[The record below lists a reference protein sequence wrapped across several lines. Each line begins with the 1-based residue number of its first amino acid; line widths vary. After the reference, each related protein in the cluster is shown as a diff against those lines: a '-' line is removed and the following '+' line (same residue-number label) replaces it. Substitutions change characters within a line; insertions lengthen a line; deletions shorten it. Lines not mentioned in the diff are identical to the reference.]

1 MNDISATPEPEE
13 VVDGIEGVGTD
24 GETSEP
30 LTIFNAVVQKVDCK
44 GEVLGSPFYRTN
56 EKDIKTYLTGVIRS
70 VVNIPRS
77 QRFQFCDQGYD
88 SKSAIEMLAGTAF
101 KVEALALTQR
111 LLECEIAAQKKI
123 AGLNELRE
131 GSLLCAHFQLGE
143 QECVI
148 LVKIDHAGYLNEL
161 TLQRTS
167 GLPEKQRAQKCA
179 TFSIVAGVADPT
191 VVISDSNSTLTEYW
205 WGGFLN
211 LESLSNPQQNTLRAF
226 KAIESLL
233 KAKVEK
239 KSPSDYWTLRN
250 AFVSYFTTRPH
261 CIFDEMIDD
270 IMGGYPA
277 HDSDLDMVK
286 LVAEAKEL
294 PKKRDFDSHFSI
306 APDVISNKIKRQ
318 IRLGQNLDLRITGEI
333 SDFEKTFDTGDDDG
347 RKYLKI
353 YSDEGYAAFH
363 KGDNRDDIQK
373 PN

>member
-1 MNDISATPEPEE
+1 MNDTVAALQPEE
-13 VVDGIEGVGTD
+13 VVDEIEGVGTH

-44 GEVLGSPFYRTN
+44 GQILGSPFYRTN

-77 QRFQFCDQGYD
+77 QRFQFCGKGFD
-88 SKSAIEMLAGTAF
+88 SKSAIEILAGIAF
-101 KVEALALTQR
+101 KVEALELTKR
-111 LLECEIAAQKKI
+111 LLECEIVVQKKI
-123 AGLNELRE
+123 VGLSELRE
-131 GSLLCAHFQLGE
+131 GSLLCAHFKLGE
-143 QECVI
+143 QESVM

-205 WGGFLN
+205 WGSFLN
-211 LESLSNPQQNTLRAF
+211 LESLSSPRQNTLRAF
-226 KAIESLL
+226 KAVESLL
-233 KAKVEK
+233 KTKIEK

-250 AFVSYFTTRPH
+250 AFVSYFTTRPQ

-270 IMGGYPA
+270 VMGGYSA
-277 HDSDLDMVK
+277 HDSDLDMTK
-286 LVAEAKEL
+286 IIAEAREL
-294 PKKRDFDSHFSI
+294 PKKKDFDSHFSI

-363 KGDNRDDIQK
+363 KGDDYDDFQK
-373 PN
+373 PD

>member
-1 MNDISATPEPEE
+1 MNDQSATPDSKEL
-13 VVDGIEGVGTD
+13 VDGIEGVGTD
-24 GETSEP
+24 GDTSEP

-44 GEVLGSPFYRTN
+44 GQVLGSPFYRTN

-77 QRFQFCDQGYD
+77 QRFRFCEGGYD
-88 SKSAIEMLAGTAF
+88 SKAVVEALATPAF
-101 KVEALALTQR
+101 QTEALALTER
-111 LLECEIAAQKKI
+111 LLQCEITTQKKI

-131 GSLLCAHFQLGE
+131 GSLLCAHFQLGDE
-143 QECVI
+143 EYVI
-148 LVKIDHAGYLNEL
+148 LVKIDHAGYLDEV

-179 TFSIVAGVADPT
+179 TFSVAAGKVDPT
-191 VVISDSNSTLTEYW
+191 VVISDSNNSLTEYW
-205 WGGFLN
+205 WSGFLN

-226 KAIESLL
+226 NAIEGLL
-233 KAKVEK
+233 KSKVEK

-250 AFVSYFTTRPH
+250 AFVSYFTTRPD
-261 CIFDEMIDD
+261 CVFDQMIDD

-277 HDSDLDMVK
+277 HDPELDMSK

-294 PKKRDFDSHFSI
+294 PKKKNFDSQFSI

-318 IRLGQNLDLRITGEI
+318 IRLGHNLDLRITGEI
-333 SDFEKTFDTGDDDG
+333 TDFDNMFDTGDDNG

-353 YSDEGYAAFH
+353 YSDEGYAAFN
-363 KGDNRDDIQK
+363 KGDG
-373 PN
+373 

>member
-1 MNDISATPEPEE
+1 MNKHSTAPDTTEL
-13 VVDGIEGVGTD
+13 VDGIEGIGTD
-24 GETSEP
+24 GDTSEP

-44 GEVLGSPFYRTN
+44 GQVLGSPFYRTN

-77 QRFQFCDQGYD
+77 QRFQFCDDGFD
-88 SKSAIEMLAGTAF
+88 SKTA
-101 KVEALALTQR
+101 VEALATVDFKAVALVLTQR
-111 LLECEIAAQKKI
+111 LLECEIATQKKI
-123 AGLNELRE
+123 SGLNELRE

-143 QECVI
+143 EVYVI
-148 LVKIDHAGYLNEL
+148 LVKIDHAGYLDEV

-179 TFSIVAGVADPT
+179 SFSIVAGKVDPT
-191 VVISDSNSTLTEYW
+191 VVISDSNNSLTEYW
-205 WGGFLN
+205 WSGFLN
-211 LESLSNPQQNTLRAF
+211 LASLSNPQQNTLRAF
-226 KAIESLL
+226 KAIEGLL

-250 AFVSYFTTRPH
+250 AFVSYFTTRPD
-261 CIFDEMIDD
+261 CIFDQMIDD

-277 HDSDLDMVK
+277 HDPELDMQK

-294 PKKRDFDSHFSI
+294 PKKKNFDSHFSI

-333 SDFEKTFDTGDDDG
+333 TDFDNTFATGDDEG

-353 YSDEGYAAFH
+353 YSDEGYAAFN
-363 KGDNRDDIQK
+363 KGDGDNDIQK
-373 PN
+373 NS

>member
-1 MNDISATPEPEE
+1 MNDQSTTPDTTELI
-13 VVDGIEGVGTD
+13 DGIEGVGTD
-24 GETSEP
+24 GATSEP

-44 GEVLGSPFYRTN
+44 GQVLGSPFYRTN

-77 QRFQFCDQGYD
+77 QRFQFCADGYD
-88 SKSAIEMLAGTAF
+88 SKTAIEALATTAF
-101 KVEALALTQR
+101 KTEALALTQR
-111 LLECEIAAQKKI
+111 LLQCEIATQKKI
-123 AGLNELRE
+123 SGLNELRE

-143 QECVI
+143 EEHVI
-148 LVKIDHAGYLNEL
+148 LVKIDHAGYLDEV

-179 TFSIVAGVADPT
+179 TFAITAGIVDPT
-191 VVISDSNSTLTEYW
+191 IVISDSNNSLTEYW

-211 LESLSNPQQNTLRAF
+211 LASLSNPQQNTLRAF

-233 KAKVEK
+233 KTKVEK

-250 AFVSYFTTRPH
+250 AFVSYFTTRPD
-261 CIFDEMIDD
+261 CVFDQMIDD
-270 IMGGYPA
+270 IMGSYPA
-277 HDSDLDMVK
+277 HDPDLDMSK

-294 PKKRDFDSHFSI
+294 PKKKDFDSHFSI

-318 IRLGQNLDLRITGEI
+318 IPLGPNLDLRITGEI
-333 SDFEKTFDTGDDDG
+333 SDFDTTFATGDDDG

-353 YSDEGYAAFH
+353 YSNEGYAAFN
-363 KGDNRDDIQK
+363 KGDSKDDIHK
-373 PN
+373 DS

>member
-1 MNDISATPEPEE
+1 MNDISATQEAAEL
-13 VVDGIEGVGTD
+13 VDGIEGVGTVGD
-24 GETSEP
+24 TSEP

-44 GEVLGSPFYRTN
+44 GQVLGSPFYRTN

-77 QRFQFCDQGYD
+77 QRFQFCATGFD
-88 SKSAIEMLAGTAF
+88 SKSTIEVLASTTF
-101 KVEALALTQR
+101 KVEALALTER
-111 LLECEIAAQKKI
+111 LLQCEIVAQKKI

-143 QECVI
+143 EECVI
-148 LVKIDHAGYLNEL
+148 LVKIDHAGYLDEL

-179 TFSIVAGVADPT
+179 TFSIVAGKVDPT
-191 VVISDSNSTLTEYW
+191 VVISDSNSSLTEYW

-226 KAIESLL
+226 KAIEGLL
-233 KAKVEK
+233 KTKVEK

-250 AFVSYFTTRPH
+250 AFVSYFTTRPD
-261 CIFDEMIDD
+261 CIFDQMIDD
-270 IMGGYPA
+270 IMSGYPA
-277 HDSDLDMVK
+277 HDPDLDMAG
-286 LVAEAKEL
+286 LVVEAKEL
-294 PKKRDFDSHFSI
+294 PKKKNFDSHFSI

-333 SDFEKTFDTGDDDG
+333 SDFDKTFDTGDDDG

-353 YSDEGYAAFH
+353 YSDEGYAAFN
-363 KGDNRDDIQK
+363 KGDGHDDIQK
-373 PN
+373 HN

>member
-1 MNDISATPEPEE
+1 MNDTVAALQPEE
-13 VVDGIEGVGTD
+13 VVDEIEGVGTH

-44 GEVLGSPFYRTN
+44 GQILGSPFYRTN

-77 QRFQFCDQGYD
+77 QRFQFCDKGFD
-88 SKSAIEMLAGTAF
+88 SKSAIEILAGTAF
-101 KVEALALTQR
+101 KVEALELTKR
-111 LLECEIAAQKKI
+111 LLECEIVVQKKI
-123 AGLNELRE
+123 VGLSELRE
-131 GSLLCAHFQLGE
+131 GSLLCAHFKLGE
-143 QECVI
+143 QESVM

-205 WGGFLN
+205 WGSFLN
-211 LESLSNPQQNTLRAF
+211 LESLSSPRQNTLRAF
-226 KAIESLL
+226 KAVESLL
-233 KAKVEK
+233 KTKIEK

-250 AFVSYFTTRPH
+250 AFVSYFTTRPQ

-270 IMGGYPA
+270 VMGGYSA
-277 HDSDLDMVK
+277 HDSDLDMTK
-286 LVAEAKEL
+286 IIAEAREL
-294 PKKRDFDSHFSI
+294 PKKKDFDSHFSI

-363 KGDNRDDIQK
+363 KGDDYDDFQK
-373 PN
+373 PD

>member
-1 MNDISATPEPEE
+1 MNDISATSEPEE
-13 VVDGIEGVGTD
+13 VVDEIEGVGTEGD
-24 GETSEP
+24 TSEP
-30 LTIFNAVVQKVDCK
+30 LMIFNAVVQKVDCK
-44 GEVLGSPFYRTN
+44 GQALGSPFYRTN
-56 EKDIKTYLTGVIRS
+56 EKDIKTYLTGIIRS
-70 VVNIPRS
+70 VINIPRS
-77 QRFQFCDQGYD
+77 QRFQFCDQGFD
-88 SKSAIEMLAGTAF
+88 SKSAIEILAGTAF
-101 KVEALALTQR
+101 KAEALELTQR

-123 AGLNELRE
+123 AGLKELRE
-131 GSLLCAHFQLGE
+131 GSLLCAHFQLGD

-179 TFSIVAGVADPT
+179 TFSIVAGVVDST
-191 VVISDSNSTLTEYW
+191 VIISDSNSALTEYW

-211 LESLSNPQQNTLRAF
+211 LRSLSSPQQNTFRAF
-226 KAIESLL
+226 KAIENLL
-233 KAKVEK
+233 KTKVEK
-239 KSPSDYWTLRN
+239 TSPSDYWTLRN
-250 AFVSYFTTRPH
+250 AFVSHFTTRPD
-261 CIFDEMIDD
+261 CIFDQMIDD
-270 IMGGYPA
+270 IMGSYPGHA
-277 HDSDLDMVK
+277 PELDIPK
-286 LVAEAKEL
+286 LVTEAKEL

-363 KGDNRDDIQK
+363 KGDDRDDIQK
-373 PN
+373 AN

>member
-1 MNDISATPEPEE
+1 MNDVTATPEAEE
-13 VVDGIEGVGTD
+13 LVDGIEGVGTE
-24 GETSEP
+24 GATSEP

-44 GEVLGSPFYRTN
+44 GQTLGSPFYRTN
-56 EKDIKTYLTGVIRS
+56 EIDIKTYLTGVIRS

-77 QRFQFCDQGYD
+77 QRFQFCNAGYD
-88 SKSAIEMLAGTAF
+88 SKFAIEMLAGSAF
-101 KVEALALTQR
+101 KIEAIALTQR
-111 LLECEIAAQKKI
+111 LLDCEIVAQKKI
-123 AGLNELRE
+123 AGLKELRE

-179 TFSIVAGVADPT
+179 TFSVVGGVVDPT
-191 VVISDSNSTLTEYW
+191 VVISDSNSALTEYW
-205 WGGFLN
+205 WSGFLN

-233 KAKVEK
+233 KSKVEK
-239 KSPSDYWTLRN
+239 KSLSDYWTLRN
-250 AFVSYFTTRPH
+250 AFVSYFTTRPD
-261 CIFDEMIDD
+261 CVFEQMIDD

-277 HDSDLDMVK
+277 HDPELDMSQ
-286 LVAEAKEL
+286 LVAEAKGL
-294 PKKRDFDSHFSI
+294 PKKKDFDSHFSI

-318 IRLGQNLDLRITGEI
+318 IRLGQNLDLRIMGEI
-333 SDFEKTFDTGDDDG
+333 SDFDNMFDTGDDDG

-353 YSDEGYAAFH
+353 YSDEGYAAFN
-363 KGDNRDDIQK
+363 KGDGRDDIHK
-373 PN
+373 DN